1 MPSRFPRFLSA
12 ALAIPFFA
20 LGAGPAE
27 AEPPKVVASILPLQ
41 SLAAQV
47 MEGVGAPALLLDGS
61 SSPHSYQLR
70 PSEARALQ
78 EADLVLWV
86 GPPLESFL
94 TGALESLSSPERQLE
109 LIELPGLDLHDGLED
124 GEEAA
129 EQGGGHEDGHQH
141 GDHHHAEGTDA
152 HIWLS
157 PENASVML
165 RGIAARLQALDPENA
180 ARYQSNLE
188 RALAGIVDL
197 DRDLRATLAPV
208 AGKPFIVFHD
218 GYGYYVRHYGL
229 EQVGAVTLSPDRAPG
244 AGKLAE
250 LRALVEERG
259 VACLFAEPQFSPAVL
274 ESLSRDSGARLAV
287 LDPLGVG
294 LEPGASA
301 YPALLRGLAESLSAC
316 LSRQ

>member
-1 MPSRFPRFLSA
+1 MPSRFRRALSA
-12 ALAIPFFA
+12 TLAISA
-20 LGAGPAE
+20 LVLVAGAAK

-47 MEGVGAPALLLDGS
+47 MEGVGAPALLLDGG

-70 PSEARALQ
+70 PSEAQALQ

-109 LIELPGLDLHDGLED
+109 LIELPGIELHDSGD
-124 GEEAA
+124 HGEEA
-129 EQGGGHEDGHQH
+129 EEHGDEHQQHQH
-141 GDHHHAEGTDA
+141 GDHAHAEGVDA

-157 PENASVML
+157 PGNAAVML
-165 RGIAARLQALDPENA
+165 RGIAARLQAIDPENA
-180 ARYQSNLE
+180 TRYQSNLE
-188 RALAGIVDL
+188 DALAGVGGL
-197 DRDLRATLAPV
+197 DRELRATLAPV

-218 GYGYYVRHYGL
+218 GYGYFIERYGL
-229 EQVGAVTLSPDRAPG
+229 EQAGAVTLSPDRAPG

-287 LDPLGVG
+287 LDPLGVS
-294 LEPGASA
+294 LEPGAAA
-301 YPALLRGLAESLSAC
+301 YPALLRGLAQSLSDC